1 MHISNGIY
9 RGSLGRESLF
19 DLEIPDNWNGTLVIF
34 VHGFMGFKDW
44 GAWSLVQDYFTSH
57 NFGFAKFNLSHN
69 GGTTHN
75 GIDFPDELAFAQN
88 TYSKEIK
95 DISLFREHIQTLIQ
109 PRQTYLIGHSRG
121 GGDVILHAQK
131 TQVDKIA
138 LWASISDIGSRF
150 PEGTE
155 LAEWK
160 NSGVRTITNSR
171 TKQALPQ
178 HYSLYADFKLH
189 EERLNIEHAIKLN
202 TRPIAVIHGSNDTS
216 VPLAEGQALAQWSGT
231 ELVTIEGADHV
242 FGAKHPWEESS
253 LPSPL
258 LVACEATLA
267 FFNQ

>member
-1 MHISNGIY
+1 MHITNGIY
-9 RGSLGRESLF
+9 HGALDRQSLF
-19 DLEIPDNWNGTLVIF
+19 DLEIPEHWNGTLIIF

-44 GAWSLVQDYFTSH
+44 GAWSLVQDYFTNH
-57 NFGFAKFNLSHN
+57 KFGFAKFNLSHN
-69 GGTTHN
+69 GGSTQQ

-88 TYSKEIK
+88 TYSKEIE
-95 DISLFREHIQTLIQ
+95 DISLFRKHIQTLIQ

-121 GGDVILHAQK
+121 GGDVILHAQ
-131 TQVDKIA
+131 TAHVDKIA

-150 PEGTE
+150 PEGAE

-160 NSGVRTITNSR
+160 KNGVRTITNSR
-171 TKQALPQ
+171 TKQALSQ
-178 HYSLYADFKLH
+178 QYSLYEDFKLH
-189 EERLNIEHAIKLN
+189 EKQLNIEKAIKQN
-202 TRPIAVIHGSNDTS
+202 IQPICVIHGSNDSS

-231 ELVTIEGADHV
+231 ALITIEGADHV

-258 LVACEATLA
+258 LVACEATLD